1 MADIQ
6 QDLLGLQ
13 YSPSFDLQGL
23 QEENVNLT
31 LPPAPS
37 TFATVFGTVTNGTD
51 PIPAATVKLFDS
63 TGLPYQ
69 HTITAADGTY
79 TLDGIPAGTYSVA
92 AVAEGYVM
100 STAVGVAVSNGS
112 TTEIPLVCTAD
123 ATLALGAIAGT
134 LTIFGTASTPLGGA
148 KITLTNAA
156 LETVATTYT
165 AADGEFLFYDVADG
179 VYTLRASALGYL
191 TTAPMTA
198 TILGGSTVNLTMA
211 IQVDSQTY
219 NGTVSG
225 IITDQNGAAV
235 AGCFVGL
242 YQVTTI
248 GEVSTEQLIAAT
260 KTNTEGKYLFGGVT
274 DGQYLV
280 KAKVSQ

>member
-1 MADIQ
+1 M
-6 QDLLGLQ
+6 
-13 YSPSFDLQGL
+13 
-23 QEENVNLT
+23 
-31 LPPAPS
+31 
-37 TFATVFGTVTNGTD
+37 
-51 PIPAATVKLFDS
+51 
-63 TGLPYQ
+63 
-69 HTITAADGTY
+69 TAADGTY
-79 TLDGIPAGTYSVA
+79 TLNGIPAGTYSIA
-92 AVAEGYVM
+92 AAKDGYRM
-100 STAVGVAVSNGS
+100 STAVGVSLANSGS
-112 TTEIPLVCTAD
+112 IEIPLVCTAD

-191 TTAPMTA
+191 TTAPMTV
-198 TILGGSTVNLTMA
+198 TILGGSAVNLTMT
-211 IQVDSQTY
+211 IQVDSRTY

-225 IITDQNGAAV
+225 IIRDQSGAAV

-242 YQVTTI
+242 YQVTTV
-248 GEVSTEQLIAAT
+248 GGVTTEQLIAGT
-260 KTNTEGKYLFGGVT
+260 KTNAEGKYLFGGVT
-274 DGQYLV
+274 DGEYLV

>member
-6 QDLLGLQ
+6 QDLLALQ
-13 YSPSFDLQGL
+13 YSPSFTLQGL
-23 QEENVNLT
+23 QEENINLT

-37 TFATVFGTVTNGTD
+37 ILATISGTVTDGAA
-51 PIPAATVKLFDS
+51 PIADATVKLFDS
-63 TGLPYQ
+63 AGLPYQ
-69 HTITAADGTY
+69 HTMTAADGTY

-92 AVAEGYVM
+92 AVADGYRM
-100 STAVGVAVSNGS
+100 STAVGITVTAGS
-112 TTEIPLVCTAD
+112 TTDIPLTCTAD

-134 LTIFGTASTPLGGA
+134 LTVFGTANTPLAGA
-148 KITLTNAA
+148 KVTLTNAA
-156 LETVATTYT
+156 LETVASTYS
-165 AADGEFLFYDVADG
+165 ADDGEFLFYDVADG
-179 VYTLRASALGYL
+179 VYTLRASAEGYL

-198 TILGGSTVNLTMA
+198 TVLAGSTVNLTMT
-211 IQVDSQTY
+211 IQVDTRTY

-242 YQVTTI
+242 YQVTTV
-248 GEVSTEQLIAAT
+248 GTVTSEKLVATT
-260 KTNTEGKYLFGGVT
+260 KTNDAGKYLFGGVT

-280 KAKVSQ
+280 KAKVSR

>member
-1 MADIQ
+1 MADIT

-13 YSPSFDLQGL
+13 YSQNFEIQGMQEANVDL
-23 QEENVNLT
+23 E
-31 LPPAPS
+31 LPPVPVS
-37 TFATVFGTVTNGTD
+37 LATVSGTVTDGTAPLAD
-51 PIPAATVKLFDS
+51 ATVKLFDS

-79 TLDGIPAGTYSVA
+79 SIA
-92 AVAEGYVM
+92 AVKDGYRM
-100 STAVGVAVSNGS
+100 STAVGVSLSNSGS
-112 TTEIPLVCTAD
+112 TEIPLVCTAD

-134 LTIFGTASTPLGGA
+134 LTIFGTANTPLGGA

-191 TTAPMTA
+191 TTAPLTV
-198 TILGGSTVNLTMA
+198 TIPGGSTVNLTMT
-211 IQVDSQTY
+211 IQVDSRTY

-225 IITDQNGAAV
+225 IIRDQSGAAV

-242 YQVTTI
+242 YQVITI
-248 GEVSTEQLIAAT
+248 GGVTTEQLIAGT
-260 KTNTEGKYLFGGVT
+260 KTNAEGKYLFGGVT

-280 KAKVSQ
+280 KAKVSR

>member
-37 TFATVFGTVTNGTD
+37 VLATVYGTVTDGTA
-51 PIPAATVKLFDS
+51 PIADATVKLFDKN
-63 TGLPYQ
+63 GLPYQ

-100 STAVGVAVSNGS
+100 STAVGVTVSNGS

-134 LTIFGTASTPLGGA
+134 LTIFGTANTPLSGA

-165 AADGEFLFYDVADG
+165 AADGEFMDSFIG
-179 VYTLRASALGYL
+179 VTS
-191 TTAPMTA
+191 
-198 TILGGSTVNLTMA
+198 GSE
-211 IQVDSQTY
+211 VDSQTY

>member
-1 MADIQ
+1 MADTQ

-13 YSPSFDLQGL
+13 YSPSFSLQGL
-23 QEENVNLT
+23 QEEDVNLT

-37 TFATVFGTVTNGTD
+37 VLATVYGTVTDGTA
-51 PIPAATVKLFDS
+51 PIADATVKLFDKN
-63 TGLPYQ
+63 GLPYQ
-69 HTITAADGTY
+69 HTMTAADGTY
-79 TLDGIPAGTYSVA
+79 TLNGIPAGTYSIA
-92 AVAEGYVM
+92 AVKDGYRM
-100 STAVGVAVSNGS
+100 STAVGVSLSNSGS
-112 TTEIPLVCTAD
+112 IEIPLACTAD

-191 TTAPMTA
+191 TTAPMTV
-198 TILGGSTVNLTMA
+198 TILNGSAVNLTMT
-211 IQVDSQTY
+211 IQVDSRTY

-225 IITDQNGAAV
+225 IIRDQSGAAV

-242 YQVTTI
+242 YQVTTV
-248 GEVSTEQLIAAT
+248 GGVTTEQLIAGT
-260 KTNTEGKYLFGGVT
+260 KTNAEGKYLFGGVT
-274 DGQYLV
+274 DGEYLV

>member
-1 MADIQ
+1 MADTQ

-13 YSPSFDLQGL
+13 YSPSFSLQGL
-23 QEENVNLT
+23 QEEDVNLT

-37 TFATVFGTVTNGTD
+37 VLATVYGTVTDGTA
-51 PIPAATVKLFDS
+51 PIADATVKLFDKN
-63 TGLPYQ
+63 GLPYQ
-69 HTITAADGTY
+69 HTMTATDGTY
-79 TLDGIPAGTYSVA
+79 TLNGIPAGTYSIA
-92 AVAEGYVM
+92 AVKDGYRM
-100 STAVGVAVSNGS
+100 STAVGVSLSNSGS
-112 TTEIPLVCTAD
+112 IEIPLACTAD

-191 TTAPMTA
+191 TTAPMTV
-198 TILGGSTVNLTMA
+198 TILNGSAVNLTMT
-211 IQVDSQTY
+211 IQVDSRTY

-225 IITDQNGAAV
+225 IIRDQSGAAV

-242 YQVTTI
+242 YQVTTV
-248 GEVSTEQLIAAT
+248 GGVTTEQLIAGT
-260 KTNTEGKYLFGGVT
+260 KTNAEGKYLFGGVT
-274 DGQYLV
+274 DGEYLV